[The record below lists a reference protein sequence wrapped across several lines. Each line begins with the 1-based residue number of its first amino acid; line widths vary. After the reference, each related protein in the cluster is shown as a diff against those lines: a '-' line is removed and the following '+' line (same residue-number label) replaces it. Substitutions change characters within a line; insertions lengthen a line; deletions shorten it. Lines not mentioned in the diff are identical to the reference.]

1 MTVRVVVADDE
12 PLVRAGLSAL
22 LGAEPGIEVVAGTD
36 GGPAA
41 LTAAERYAPD
51 VVLLDLAT
59 PGRADMITRFAAGTP
74 VRVLAMT
81 AEYDPHDAWAALSA
95 GAAGLLL
102 KTRPPEVLRG
112 AVRAVAESGSWLDPI
127 VVQDMLAELST
138 RPAPGET
145 SSEHV
150 RRLTARET
158 EVLVLLANGL
168 NSTEIAQR
176 LFLSMGT
183 VRTHVGRILMK
194 LHCRDR
200 TRAVVVAYRTGLVRI
215 PARDGVPV

>member
-1 MTVRVVVADDE
+1 MTVRVVVADDD
-12 PLVRAGLSAL
+12 PLVRAGLAAL

-41 LTAAERYAPD
+41 LGAVVTHAPD
-51 VVLLDLAT
+51 VVLLDLGA
-59 PGRADMITRFAAGTP
+59 PGSVDVVTQVVAGSP

-81 AEYDPHDAWAALSA
+81 ADYDPHHAWAALSA

-102 KTRPPEVLRG
+102 KSRPPEVMRG
-112 AVRAVAESGSWLDPI
+112 AVRAVAESGAWLDPI
-127 VVQDMLAELST
+127 VVQDMVAEMST
-138 RPAPGET
+138 RPATGET

-200 TRAVVVAYRTGLVRI
+200 TRAVVVAYRTGLVRV
-215 PARDGVPV
+215 PAREGVPV